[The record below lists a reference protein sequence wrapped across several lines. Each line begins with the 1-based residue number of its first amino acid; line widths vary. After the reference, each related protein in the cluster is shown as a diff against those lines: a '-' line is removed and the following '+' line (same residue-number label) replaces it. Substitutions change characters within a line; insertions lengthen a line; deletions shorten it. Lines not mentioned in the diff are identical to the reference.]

1 MVKSVKGK
9 ILRAAVVLFWALAA
23 FILLMTNAHAAGYRA
38 VLKDID
44 QYEDCLS
51 DSQEKMLLDRME
63 KLADKVEC
71 NIGIAIVSD
80 LEGYNDEDYADN
92 FGYENFGDSDWAVL
106 VLLNTHDNP
115 KYQYYVDRIMLNKS
129 GYEMYYSHLDRIF
142 DKIYAGLEKS
152 DGSYDFYAGCNNFCS
167 ALQSYGAKGFAG
179 VARRFSEYFFENFMI
194 MLFLLAMSFVIAI
207 VVVGGFS
214 SGYKKKK
221 PISATVYMN
230 KDRTRIT
237 NSVDSFVRE
246 YTTSYTTSSS
256 SSGGGH
262 SGGGGGGG
270 SHGGGGGHHR

>member
-1 MVKSVKGK
+1 MVKAVKGK
-9 ILRAAVVLFWALAA
+9 ILRAAAALFFAAAA

-38 VLKDID
+38 VLADMD
-44 QYEDCLS
+44 EYEDCLS
-51 DSQEKMLLDRME
+51 DYEEGMLLGRME
-63 KLADKVEC
+63 TLAEKVEC
-71 NIGIAIVSD
+71 NIGIVITSN
-80 LEGYNDEDYADN
+80 LNGYTDEQYADE
-92 FGYENFGDSDWAVL
+92 FGYSCFGDSDWAVL

-115 KYQYYVDRIMLNKS
+115 QYLYYEDQLMFNNG

-152 DGSYDFYAGCNNFCS
+152 DGSYDFYAGCDNFCD

-179 VARRFSEYFFENFMI
+179 VMMRFWQYFFDNITI
-194 MLFLLAMSFVIAI
+194 MMFLLAVSIVIPI

-221 PISATVYMN
+221 PVSAAVYMN
-230 KDRTRIT
+230 RDRTRIT

-256 SSGGGH
+256 SSGGG
-262 SGGGGGGG
+262 SRGGGGGG